1 MAVKVAINGFGRI
14 GRLAFRQM
22 FGAEGFEIVAI
33 NDLTSPKM
41 LAHLLKYDSTQGKYE
56 LADKVSAGEDSITVD
71 GKEIKIYAKANAAEL
86 PWGEIGVDVVLECTG
101 FYTSKECVEKLSV
114 TLELTE
120 EEKSELLPSGKQTII
135 SNRVSWARFYLEK
148 AGLVKVI
155 SRGKYQITQEGV
167 NLLAEHPTIINNDIL
182 YRYDQFL
189 EFMKQGSTKGN
200 NDNNNIKSLQPSFTE
215 QTPEEILDSTYKQ
228 LQSNLSEEILEKV
241 LQQSPQFF
249 ERLVV
254 DLLVKMGYGAGK
266 ITGRT
271 GDGGIDGIIDED
283 KLGLDVIHIQAKRW
297 QIGNNVGRRE
307 LQSFV
312 GALAGQSGRKGVFIT
327 TSSFTREALEYN
339 PSNVKIAKIDGKK
352 LADLMITYNLG
363 VSTKVLYELKKIDTD
378 YFEE

>member
-1 MAVKVAINGFGRI
+1 MIPNY
-14 GRLAFRQM
+14 Q
-22 FGAEGFEIVAI
+22 EC
-33 NDLTSPKM
+33 M
-41 LAHLLKYDSTQGKYE
+41 LPLLQLLSDNQ
-56 LADKVSAGEDSITVD
+56 VH
-71 GKEIKIYAKANAAEL
+71 
-86 PWGEIGVDVVLECTG
+86 
-101 FYTSKECVEKLSV
+101 TSKECVEKLSV

-283 KLGLDVIHIQAKRW
+283 KLGLDVIHIQTKRW

-312 GALAGQSGRKGVFIT
+312 GALAGQSGRRRKGVFIT

>member
-1 MAVKVAINGFGRI
+1 MIPNYQECM
-14 GRLAFRQM
+14 LPLLQLL
-22 FGAEGFEIVAI
+22 
-33 NDLTSPKM
+33 NDNQI
-41 LAHLLKYDSTQGKYE
+41 H
-56 LADKVSAGEDSITVD
+56 
-71 GKEIKIYAKANAAEL
+71 
-86 PWGEIGVDVVLECTG
+86 
-101 FYTSKECVEKLSV
+101 TSKECVTELSTV
-114 TLELTE
+114 LNLTE

-135 SNRVSWARFYLEK
+135 SNRISWARFYLEK
-148 AGLVKVI
+148 AGLIKVV
-155 SRGKYQITQEGV
+155 SRGKYQITQEGI
-167 NLLAEHPTIINNDIL
+167 NLLSEHPTTINNNIL

-189 EFMKQGSTKGN
+189 AFMKQGSTKGN
-200 NDNNNIKSLQPSFTE
+200 SIDDNAIKNLQASYLE
-215 QTPEEILDSTYKQ
+215 QTPEEILDSTYNQ

-297 QIGNNVGRRE
+297 QLGNNVGRKE

-363 VSTKVLYELKKIDTD
+363 VSTKMLYELKKIDTD

>member
-1 MAVKVAINGFGRI
+1 MIPNY
-14 GRLAFRQM
+14 Q
-22 FGAEGFEIVAI
+22 EC
-33 NDLTSPKM
+33 M
-41 LAHLLKYDSTQGKYE
+41 LPFLQLLSDNQ
-56 LADKVSAGEDSITVD
+56 IH
-71 GKEIKIYAKANAAEL
+71 
-86 PWGEIGVDVVLECTG
+86 
-101 FYTSKECVEKLSV
+101 TSKECVEKLSV
-114 TLELTE
+114 ILELTE

-135 SNRVSWARFYLEK
+135 SNRISWARFYLEK
-148 AGLVKVI
+148 AGLVKVV

-189 EFMKQGSTKGN
+189 EFMKQSSSKGN
-200 NDNNNIKSLQPSFTE
+200 NNTTNNTIKELQSSFLE

-312 GALAGQSGRKGVFIT
+312 GALAGQSGRKGVFIR
-327 TSSFTREALEYN
+327 SCFDFIR
-339 PSNVKIAKIDGKK
+339 
-352 LADLMITYNLG
+352 
-363 VSTKVLYELKKIDTD
+363 
-378 YFEE
+378 

>member
-1 MAVKVAINGFGRI
+1 MIPNY
-14 GRLAFRQM
+14 Q
-22 FGAEGFEIVAI
+22 EC
-33 NDLTSPKM
+33 M
-41 LAHLLKYDSTQGKYE
+41 LPLLQLLSDNQ
-56 LADKVSAGEDSITVD
+56 VH
-71 GKEIKIYAKANAAEL
+71 
-86 PWGEIGVDVVLECTG
+86 
-101 FYTSKECVEKLSV
+101 TSKECVEKLSV

-155 SRGKYQITQEGV
+155 SRGKYQIIQEGV

-271 GDGGIDGIIDED
+271 GDGGIDGIIDGD
-283 KLGLDVIHIQAKRW
+283 KLGLDVIHIQAIRW

-363 VSTKVLYELKKIDTD
+363 VSTKVLY
-378 YFEE
+378 

>member
-1 MAVKVAINGFGRI
+1 MIPNYQECM
-14 GRLAFRQM
+14 LPLLQLL
-22 FGAEGFEIVAI
+22 
-33 NDLTSPKM
+33 NDKQI
-41 LAHLLKYDSTQGKYE
+41 H
-56 LADKVSAGEDSITVD
+56 
-71 GKEIKIYAKANAAEL
+71 
-86 PWGEIGVDVVLECTG
+86 
-101 FYTSKECVEKLSV
+101 TSKECVAELSAI
-114 TLELTE
+114 LNLTE

-135 SNRVSWARFYLEK
+135 SNRISWARFYLEK

-167 NLLAEHPTIINNDIL
+167 NLLAEHPTKINNDIL

-189 EFMKQGSTKGN
+189 AFMKQGSAKENSTD
-200 NDNNNIKSLQPSFTE
+200 DNTIKNLQTSYLE

-297 QIGNNVGRRE
+297 QLGNNVGRKE

-339 PSNVKIAKIDGKK
+339 PSNVKIAKIDGKR
-352 LADLMITYNLG
+352 LAELMISYNLG

>member
-1 MAVKVAINGFGRI
+1 MIPNY
-14 GRLAFRQM
+14 Q
-22 FGAEGFEIVAI
+22 EC
-33 NDLTSPKM
+33 M
-41 LAHLLKYDSTQGKYE
+41 LPLLQLLSDNQ
-56 LADKVSAGEDSITVD
+56 VH
-71 GKEIKIYAKANAAEL
+71 
-86 PWGEIGVDVVLECTG
+86 
-101 FYTSKECVEKLSV
+101 TSKECVEKLSV

-241 LQQSPQFF
+241 LQQSPSIF
-249 ERLVV
+249 
-254 DLLVKMGYGAGK
+254 
-266 ITGRT
+266 
-271 GDGGIDGIIDED
+271 
-283 KLGLDVIHIQAKRW
+283 
-297 QIGNNVGRRE
+297 
-307 LQSFV
+307 
-312 GALAGQSGRKGVFIT
+312 
-327 TSSFTREALEYN
+327 
-339 PSNVKIAKIDGKK
+339 
-352 LADLMITYNLG
+352 
-363 VSTKVLYELKKIDTD
+363 
-378 YFEE
+378 